1 MRPRRLRERLEYR
14 HAGGMADRLKTE
26 ALEHSREQGGML
38 EAIAAAATLDQ
49 FELEPLQVEPHGPTQ
64 QDIEILKGDMSN
76 VGVEESGERRI
87 SALGGSMP
95 IHSVQIRGQIEGVH
109 HRLLHWAGRS

>member
-1 MRPRRLRERLEYR
+1 MRPRRLRERLEYG

-26 ALEHSREQGGML
+26 ALEHSGEQGGML
-38 EAIAAAATLDQ
+38 EAIAAAAALDQ
-49 FELEPLQVEPHGPTQ
+49 FGLEPLEVEPRGPTQ
-64 QDIEILKGDMSN
+64 QDIEILKGDMSY
-76 VGVEESGERRI
+76 VSVEESGERRI
-87 SALGGSMP
+87 GAPGRSMS